1 MKKRILAVLL
11 ATAMVASL
19 AVGCGK
25 SNDTTKTET
34 KTENT
39 KTPTTET
46 TSKTQKKEPV
56 TVHLRWQLTIC
67 RTV

>member
-34 KTENT
+34 KTEIRL
-39 KTPTTET
+39 P
-46 TSKTQKKEPV
+46 Q
-56 TVHLRWQLTIC
+56 
-67 RTV
+67 

>member
-39 KTPTTET
+39 K
-46 TSKTQKKEPV
+46 KEPV